1 MATGHL
7 RERINKDGS
16 RSWQIT
22 VETERD
28 PLTGKRDRRFKTI
41 KGTKKQAEATM
52 RKLITEMD
60 SGGIVTASAMKV
72 GDWMDKWLQ
81 LYLPN
86 IESTTRDSYRDK
98 IDNYIKPVLGSIP
111 IKALKTDNVQSWI
124 NGLKSRGLAP
134 KTIRNAYNNLNAA
147 IKKAV
152 VLRMIPY
159 NPCGGVELPK
169 MKKYQA
175 NVYTATQVNNLLA
188 VAANTDFYLAIAIA
202 ASTGV
207 RRGELAALK
216 WEHVD
221 LTNKVIH
228 IRENMVKAG
237 TEILEKSPKSDAG
250 RRDISIGSDVAALLS
265 NAKMQYFIDKTE
277 PGFKDLGY
285 VVHKKNGDPYR
296 PDAITKKWERF
307 LEHHNL
313 PHIRLHDLRHTHA
326 TLLIQSGVSPKVVQE
341 RLGHADINIT
351 LNTYTH
357 VMPEMAQ
364 EAADKIDSLINF

>member
-1 MATGHL
+1 
-7 RERINKDGS
+7 
-16 RSWQIT
+16 
-22 VETERD
+22 
-28 PLTGKRDRRFKTI
+28 
-41 KGTKKQAEATM
+41 
-52 RKLITEMD
+52 
-60 SGGIVTASAMKV
+60 
-72 GDWMDKWLQ
+72 
-81 LYLPN
+81 
-86 IESTTRDSYRDK
+86 
-98 IDNYIKPVLGSIP
+98 
-111 IKALKTDNVQSWI
+111 
-124 NGLKSRGLAP
+124 
-134 KTIRNAYNNLNAA
+134 
-147 IKKAV
+147 
-152 VLRMIPY
+152 
-159 NPCGGVELPK
+159 

-265 NAKMQYFIDKTE
+265 NAKMQYFIDKAE
-277 PGFKDLGY
+277 PGFQDLGY
-285 VVHKKNGDPYR
+285 VIHKKNGDPYR

-307 LEHHNL
+307 LEKHSL